1 MPPSFYQAIL
11 LVDGYN
17 IIGDWPDL
25 KENRDHHGLE
35 AARYELVE
43 RLINYTAA
51 VAYRTKVVFDAHYQD
66 TPRSVEEHTNALS
79 VHYTAFAETA
89 DTYIEKFCA
98 TFNRKKY
105 QQESTRLIVATSDR
119 AQQLTVV
126 GYGAEWLSA
135 PMLSREV
142 NQTESK
148 IKSRTRKQTKKQ
160 PSGRFLF
167 NALDPTAQQRLR
179 QMQRGLQ

>member
-1 MPPSFYQAIL
+1 MSPSSHQAIL

-17 IIGDWPDL
+17 IIGDWSDL
-25 KENRDHHGLE
+25 KQSRDRHGLE

-43 RLINYTAA
+43 CLINYSAA

-66 TPRSVEEHTNALS
+66 TPRSTETHTTALS

-98 TFNRKKY
+98 TFARKKY

-135 PMLSREV
+135 PMLEREV
-142 NQTESK
+142 GLAVQKTQSK
-148 IKSRTRKQTKKQ
+148 TKKQTKRK
-160 PSGRFLF
+160 PPGRFLF
-167 NALDPTAQQRLR
+167 NTLDPAAQKRLKQMR
-179 QMQRGLQ
+179 QGM

>member
-1 MPPSFYQAIL
+1 MSSSYQAIL

-17 IIGDWPDL
+17 IIGDWSDL
-25 KENRDHHGLE
+25 KKSRDRHGLE

-43 RLINYTAA
+43 SLINYTAS
-51 VAYRTKVVFDAHYQD
+51 VSYRTKIVFDAHYQD
-66 TPRSVEEHTNALS
+66 TPRSTETHTKDLS

-98 TFNRKKY
+98 TFARKKY

-135 PMLSREV
+135 PMLEREV
-142 NQTESK
+142 EQAVQRT
-148 IKSRTRKQTKKQ
+148 KSRTRKQTKTK
-160 PSGRFLF
+160 PPGRFLL
-167 NALDPTAQQRLR
+167 NALDPAAQKRLR
-179 QMQRGLQ
+179 QMRHGL

>member
-1 MPPSFYQAIL
+1 MSPSSHQAIL

-17 IIGDWPDL
+17 IIGDWSDL
-25 KENRDHHGLE
+25 KQSRDRHGLE

-43 RLINYTAA
+43 CLINYSAA

-66 TPRSVEEHTNALS
+66 TPRSTETHTSALS

-98 TFNRKKY
+98 TFARKKY

-119 AQQLTVV
+119 AQQLTVI

-135 PMLSREV
+135 PMLEREV
-142 NQTESK
+142 ELAVQKTQSK
-148 IKSRTRKQTKKQ
+148 TKKQTKSKA
-160 PSGRFLF
+160 PGRFLF
-167 NALDPTAQQRLR
+167 NALDPAAQKRLKQMR
-179 QMQRGLQ
+179 QGM

>member
-17 IIGDWPDL
+17 IIGDWSDL
-25 KENRDHHGLE
+25 KKSRDRHGLE

-51 VAYRTKVVFDAHYQD
+51 VTYRTKVVFDAHYQD

-119 AQQLTVV
+119 AQQLTVI

-135 PMLSREV
+135 PMLAREV
-142 NQTESK
+142 SQTESK
-148 IKSRTRKQTKKQ
+148 IKRRTSKQTKKQ
-160 PSGRFLF
+160 SSGRFLF
-167 NALDPTAQQRLR
+167 NALDPSAQQRLR
-179 QMQRGLQ
+179 QMQRGSG